1 MRKQDYKYHKQISL
15 GIGANGKVIRKHVY
29 ANSQR
34 ELNDQIIKLKIEYEK
49 YKDPTEMTF
58 KQYADQWNEAYN
70 QKKSVRTREY
80 YNSGISLL
88 ENIHHKKLKAV
99 TKTDMQTIING
110 YSDHPRTCEKIVQV
124 AAAIFASAIIDGKIV
139 FNPALKLTY
148 EKYKAPEK
156 RAFTDEEVAAIK
168 KADLDPRERMVVDL
182 FFYFGFRPEELRALM
197 PTDFN
202 LETNEV
208 TINKAVTFNG
218 NSPLLKTT
226 KNKKVRT
233 IPIPNALLPEL
244 TDYLE
249 KNLSFYLFPMRDGN
263 PMSKTSWL
271 KFSKKVFAKINA
283 ALGGD
288 ENIDKLN
295 GMTWYTFRHNCGTR
309 LYYINGISTKYKA
322 YFLGHT
328 EPVFI
333 STYSHL
339 DAEKEDVSALKQI
352 VM

>member
-1 MRKQDYKYHKQISL
+1 MRKQDCKYHKQISL

-49 YKDPTEMTF
+49 YKDPTELTF
-58 KQYADQWNEAYN
+58 KQYADQWNAAYN
-70 QKKSVRTREY
+70 CKKSVRTQEY
-80 YNSGISLL
+80 YNSGIALL
-88 ENIHHKKLKAV
+88 EDLHFRKLRNI
-99 TKTDMQTIING
+99 TKTDMQTIVNEFA
-110 YSDHPRTCEKIVQV
+110 DRPRTCQKIVQV
-124 AAAIFASAIIDGKIV
+124 ASAIFASAIVDGKIS

-156 RAFTDEEVAAIK
+156 RALTDEEVKAIK
-168 KADLDPRERMVVDL
+168 EADLDERERMIVDL
-182 FFYFGFRPEELRALM
+182 FYYFGFRPEELRALM
-197 PTDFN
+197 KTDFN
-202 LETNEV
+202 LDTNEV
-208 TINKAVTFNG
+208 TINKAITFDG
-218 NSPLLKTT
+218 NAPLLKTT

-244 TDYLE
+244 TAYLN
-249 KNLSFYLFPMRDGN
+249 KNMSFYLFPMKDGS

-271 KFSKKVFAKINA
+271 KFSRKVFRKINE

-288 ENIDKLN
+288 ENTDKLN
-295 GMTWYTFRHNCGTR
+295 GMSWYTFRHNCGTR
-309 LYYINGISTKYKA
+309 LYYMNGISTKYKA
-322 YFLGHT
+322 YFMGHT
-328 EPVFI
+328 EQVFL

-339 DAEKEDVSALKQI
+339 DNEKEDVELLKQI